1 MPDRSHSF
9 RQRPLASLAL
19 ALLLPLAALAGCAS
33 GDDAEDDG
41 RLNVVAT
48 TSIVADAVR
57 AVGGDAVRVTPLM
70 GPNVD
75 PHLYRPSE
83 GDVGRMASADV
94 VVVNGLDL
102 EGKMGEALEQLA
114 ARGTRVA
121 AIAEAVPDSSR
132 RASVQF
138 EGAFDPHVWMDPSL
152 WRLVTG
158 RAAEVLAEADPEN
171 AEAYAARAAAYADSL
186 AALDAELRQRLAAVP
201 ESRRVL
207 VTAHDAFEYFG
218 RAYGFEVRGLQGLST
233 ATEAGTADVQDL
245 ARFVADRGIPA
256 MFVETSVSERSIRAV
271 QEAVRARG
279 GEVALGRPLYS
290 DALGDAASGADT
302 VIGMLRSNAEAI
314 VEGLAPADA

>member
-1 MPDRSHSF
+1 MAF
-9 RQRPLASLAL
+9 FVA
-19 ALLLPLAALAGCAS
+19 ALLVFTGCAD
-33 GDDAEDDG
+33 GGDAEDDG
-41 RLNVVAT
+41 RLDVVAT

-57 AVGGDAVRVTPLM
+57 AVGGEDVRVTALM

-102 EGKMGEALEQLA
+102 EGKMGEALEQLS

-121 AIAEAVPDSSR
+121 ALAEAVPDSSR
-132 RASVQF
+132 RQSVQF
-138 EGAFDPHVWMDPSL
+138 EGAFDPHVWMDPGL
-152 WRLVTG
+152 WRFVTD
-158 RAAEVLAEADPEN
+158 RAAEALAEADPEN
-171 AEAYAARAAAYADSL
+171 ADAYAARAEAYADSL

-245 ARFVADRGIPA
+245 ARFVAERGIPA

-271 QEAVRARG
+271 QEAARARG
-279 GEVALGRPLYS
+279 AEVAIGPPLYS

-302 VIGMLRSNAEAI
+302 VLGMLRSNAEA
-314 VEGLAPADA
+314 VVRGLAPAGDA

>member
-1 MPDRSHSF
+1 MAF
-9 RQRPLASLAL
+9 FVA
-19 ALLLPLAALAGCAS
+19 ALLVLTGCAD
-33 GDDAEDDG
+33 GGDAEDDG
-41 RLNVVAT
+41 RLDVVAT

-57 AVGGDAVRVTPLM
+57 AVGGEDVRVTALM

-102 EGKMGEALEQLA
+102 EGKMGEALEQLS

-121 AIAEAVPDSSR
+121 ALAEAVPDSSR
-132 RASVQF
+132 RQSVQF
-138 EGAFDPHVWMDPSL
+138 EGAFDPHVWMDPGL
-152 WRLVTG
+152 WRFVTD
-158 RAAEVLAEADPEN
+158 RAAEALAEADPEN
-171 AEAYAARAAAYADSL
+171 ADAYAARAEAYADSL

-245 ARFVADRGIPA
+245 ARFVAERGIPA

-271 QEAVRARG
+271 QEAARVRGA
-279 GEVALGRPLYS
+279 EVAIGPPLYS

-302 VIGMLRSNAEAI
+302 VLGMLRSNAEA
-314 VEGLAPADA
+314 VVRGLAPAGDA